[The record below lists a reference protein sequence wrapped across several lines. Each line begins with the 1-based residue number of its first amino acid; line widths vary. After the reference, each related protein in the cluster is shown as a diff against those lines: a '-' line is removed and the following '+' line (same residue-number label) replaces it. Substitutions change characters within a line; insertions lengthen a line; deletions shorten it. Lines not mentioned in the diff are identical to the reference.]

1 MLAEAIVRFLRRVRP
16 PEGWGPFL
24 LACTAVLCLPAALIS
39 ARDARGQD
47 GSGSL
52 VVVALLAMAVGV
64 RLARSR
70 VTWRGAAVA
79 GLLLGAATAA
89 VVVGRL
95 VPPAGLLWREGLGL
109 VAWLRDLP
117 QGLGQQPPPLAEL
130 AATFWQQLEIL
141 GARLSWAGRGAGATD
156 PVLGELLVASLAWG
170 CAFFAAWQI
179 YRRRRTLAGLAP
191 AGVAAAVV
199 AFFRGGMPVFYFFC
213 LAFCGLWLAALQRLR
228 RKQEGWDE
236 TGTDYPDALPVETSA
251 ILLPWLVAVLLVAT
265 AWPLVTVHAVRDAFW
280 RRMDEPWNR
289 LEAAAERYVGPIDTG
304 MALRG
309 APAAAPGEL
318 PQSHLLGAGPELRET
333 EVLRVWTGDP
343 PPVTGDVEPAE
354 PDPRRYWRSTTFDT
368 YTGRGWIN
376 AVQEPE
382 ELAASTPLAGEPP
395 PGEELWQQFEIVRSD
410 GPWLY
415 AANAPLRLDVPAQA
429 WRRAGGELVGLTGD
443 VRRYTVLSRT
453 PAPSPAELRASTAS
467 ITGTL
472 PAEAAALYLALPESV
487 PRRVLDLA
495 RRVAGTDPGRY
506 ERAQRIEAY
515 LRRYAY
521 NLDLPRPPR
530 GRDLVDWFL
539 FDLQEGYCDY
549 YASAMV
555 VMARAAGLPAR
566 LATGYAQGAYD
577 PESGAWIVTALD
589 AHSWPEVYFEGA
601 GWVEFEPTAGQ
612 PALVRAGGG
621 LVQEETVPLPPRAGG
636 PWGWLRALPWSLV
649 GLIALAALL
658 LAAIA
663 WLWRPRETAAASPAA
678 LVLDRYG
685 RLLRWGERLGH
696 PLHSGQ
702 TALEYSRD
710 LGHDLDERGQDA
722 GWPPAREAGSR
733 APAEIEHLAAALNE
747 AQYGREPVGER
758 TGWGVRA
765 TWSRLRRWLLW
776 LWLAGRR
783 RGPG

>member
-1 MLAEAIVRFLRRVRP
+1 
-16 PEGWGPFL
+16 
-24 LACTAVLCLPAALIS
+24 
-39 ARDARGQD
+39 
-47 GSGSL
+47 
-52 VVVALLAMAVGV
+52 
-64 RLARSR
+64 
-70 VTWRGAAVA
+70 
-79 GLLLGAATAA
+79 
-89 VVVGRL
+89 
-95 VPPAGLLWREGLGL
+95 
-109 VAWLRDLP
+109 
-117 QGLGQQPPPLAEL
+117 
-130 AATFWQQLEIL
+130 
-141 GARLSWAGRGAGATD
+141 
-156 PVLGELLVASLAWG
+156 
-170 CAFFAAWQI
+170 
-179 YRRRRTLAGLAP
+179 
-191 AGVAAAVV
+191 
-199 AFFRGGMPVFYFFC
+199 
-213 LAFCGLWLAALQRLR
+213 
-228 RKQEGWDE
+228 
-236 TGTDYPDALPVETSA
+236 
-251 ILLPWLVAVLLVAT
+251 
-265 AWPLVTVHAVRDAFW
+265 
-280 RRMDEPWNR
+280 
-289 LEAAAERYVGPIDTG
+289 
-304 MALRG
+304 
-309 APAAAPGEL
+309 
-318 PQSHLLGAGPELRET
+318 
-333 EVLRVWTGDP
+333 P
-343 PPVTGDVEPAE
+343 PPVTGDAEPAE
-354 PDPRRYWRSTTFDT
+354 PGPRRYWRRTTFDT

-382 ELAASTPLAGEPP
+382 ELAASASLAGEPP

-443 VRRYTVLSRT
+443 ARRYTVLSRT

-467 ITGTL
+467 TATAVAGGATGITGTL
-472 PAEAAALYLALPESV
+472 PAEVAALYLALPESV

-577 PESGAWIVTALD
+577 PESGAWVVTALD
-589 AHSWPEVYFEGA
+589 AHSWPEIYIDGA

-621 LVQEETVPLPPRAGG
+621 PIQEEPVPLPPRAGG
-636 PWGWLRALPWSLV
+636 PWGWLRALPWGLV
-649 GLIALAALL
+649 GIVALAALL

-663 WLWRPRETAAASPAA
+663 WLWRPRETAVASPAA

-685 RLLRWGERLGH
+685 RLLRWGERMGH
-696 PLHSGQ
+696 PLRSGQ

-710 LGHDLDERGQDA
+710 LGHDLGERGQDA
-722 GWPPAREAGSR
+722 GWPQAREAGSR

-747 AQYGREPVGER
+747 ARYGRGPVGER
-758 TGWGVRA
+758 TGRWAREA
-765 TWSRLRRWLLW
+765 WSRLRRWLLW